1 MGWQI
6 LHLSQQAHLSL
17 KHGQCA
23 VDFATGDSISLPL
36 DNLSIV
42 VLESLHIT
50 LSAALLQKM
59 AANGIAVFVCN
70 ETHTPNGVLLPFMQ
84 HFCTTKMAFQQIQW
98 SAPFRSR
105 IWQQIIKSKIKG
117 QSAVLRQV
125 GFTEAAEKLKLL
137 AEYVLSGDSS
147 NREGQAAAL
156 YWRTLYGTT
165 FTRDDTTPL
174 NAALN
179 YGYAILRGIIAR
191 DISATGFIPCFGLH
205 HNNQLN
211 AFNLADDLIE
221 PFRPLADILV
231 YQLHQDQ
238 RLADGLTPD
247 IKAELLNILTQDVAY
262 NQQQKNLLAVTL
274 DVCRSLA
281 SAVENKD
288 PKQFLPFT
296 YG

>member
-23 VDFATGDSISLPL
+23 VDFAAGDSISLPL

-50 LSAALLQKM
+50 VSAALLQKM
-59 AANGIAVFVCN
+59 AANGIAVLVCN

-125 GFTEAAEKLKLL
+125 GFTKAAEKLKLL
-137 AEYVLSGDSS
+137 AEYVLSGDSA

-191 DISATGFIPCFGLH
+191 DIAATGFIPCFGLH

>member
-23 VDFATGDSISLPL
+23 VDFAAGDSISLPL

-50 LSAALLQKM
+50 LSAALLQNM

-117 QSAVLRQV
+117 QSTVLRQV

-137 AEYVLSGDSS
+137 AEYVLSGDSA

-165 FTRDDTTPL
+165 FTRDDTTPI

-191 DISATGFIPCFGLH
+191 DIAATGFIPCFGLH

>member
-1 MGWQI
+1 
-6 LHLSQQAHLSL
+6 
-17 KHGQCA
+17 
-23 VDFATGDSISLPL
+23 
-36 DNLSIV
+36 
-42 VLESLHIT
+42 
-50 LSAALLQKM
+50 
-59 AANGIAVFVCN
+59 
-70 ETHTPNGVLLPFMQ
+70 
-84 HFCTTKMAFQQIQW
+84 MAFQQIQW

-137 AEYVLSGDSS
+137 TEYVLSGDSS

-191 DISATGFIPCFGLH
+191 DIAATGFIPCFGLH

>member
-23 VDFATGDSISLPL
+23 VDFAAGDSISLPL

-50 LSAALLQKM
+50 VSAALLQKM

-70 ETHTPNGVLLPFMQ
+70 ENHTPNGVLLPFMQ

-117 QSAVLRQV
+117 QSTVLRQV

-191 DISATGFIPCFGLH
+191 DIAATGFIPCFGLH

>member
-23 VDFATGDSISLPL
+23 VDFAAGDSISLPL

-50 LSAALLQKM
+50 VSAALLQKM
-59 AANGIAVFVCN
+59 AANGIAVLVCN

-137 AEYVLSGDSS
+137 AEYVLSGDSA

>member
-23 VDFATGDSISLPL
+23 VDFASGDSISLPL

-70 ETHTPNGVLLPFMQ
+70 EAHTPNGVLLPFMQ

-137 AEYVLSGDSS
+137 AEYVLSGDSA

-191 DISATGFIPCFGLH
+191 DIAATGFIPCFGLH

-288 PKQFLPFT
+288 PKHFLPFT

>member
-23 VDFATGDSISLPL
+23 VDFAAGDSISLPL

-59 AANGIAVFVCN
+59 AANGIVVFVCN

-191 DISATGFIPCFGLH
+191 DIAATGFIPCFGLH